1 MKSAKPVH
9 LFELFSIIIVALLA
23 LVSCSNAAGSS
34 GSGPSA
40 SDEFENDSVVV
51 EWEPFVAKYEATAS
65 GKPAYAEDRASDGS
79 GDYSIDY
86 QWQLA
91 LSADADSG
99 SWEDKQSASSG
110 EDFFYEP
117 SASDIGKFLRV
128 KIGWKFEGKDQSPI
142 FSKAVKIE
150 NSLDLSGLSYNDYVK
165 EGSCVDQSK
174 VTGTI
179 KDLSGQTVSGCSIKA
194 LEPDEAMFFSDYAL
208 FEVSCESQSH
218 PTELA
223 AIFVPVQGVL
233 SLDDVPPLSAN
244 FESISKGKVKFS
256 AAASRLEYSL
266 DGSDYAA
273 LDTVEINKGT
283 GDFEDGDIIFVRKK
297 AAGVKYDAQ
306 GAEYIDTADIGYRME
321 SEPVKVVVQTN
332 NVGVATSVG
341 VDIIKAISNI
351 EIDLLK
357 SEISASGSSGMVAV
371 TAMLSNDEA
380 IQELFDAVKVYRWF
394 VDDSEI
400 ITNDPTADMYWA
412 GDGQTLILNK
422 DKLEADT
429 YQVECRVSFKADP
442 EDSEEEEFSLVGKQ
456 ISVTVT
462 K

>member
-1 MKSAKPVH
+1 MKSAKPTH

-23 LVSCSNAAGSS
+23 LVSCSNAASSSGSS
-34 GSGPSA
+34 GGGA
-40 SDEFENDSVVV
+40 AEAFDADSVLV
-51 EWEPFVAKYEATAS
+51 EWEPFVAKYEASAR
-65 GKPAYAEDRASDGS
+65 GKPAYAEDRSGDSS

-91 LSADADSG
+91 SSADAG
-99 SWEDKQSASSG
+99 SWEDKQSASSS

-128 KIGWKFEGKDQSPI
+128 KIDWKFEGKDQSPI

-150 NSLDLSGLSYNDYVK
+150 NRLDLSGLYYDGYVK

-174 VTGTI
+174 VIGTI
-179 KDLSGQTVSGCSIKA
+179 KDLNGQTVSGCSIKA
-194 LEPDEAMFFSDYAL
+194 LEPDEKMVFSDYSV

-223 AIFVPVQGVL
+223 AVFVPVQGVL
-233 SLDDVPPLSAN
+233 AEKDVPPLSTS
-244 FESISKGKVKFS
+244 FGSISKGKVKFS
-256 AAASRLEYSL
+256 AAASGLEYSL
-266 DGSDYAA
+266 DDSTYAA
-273 LDTVEINKGT
+273 LDTVEISNGT
-283 GDFEDGDIIFVRKK
+283 EDFEDGDTIFVRKK
-297 AAGVKYDAQ
+297 AAGK
-306 GAEYIDTADIGYRME
+306 IDDGFGYRME
-321 SEPVKVVVQTN
+321 SEPVEVVVQTK
-332 NVGVATSVG
+332 NVGVATSVD

-351 EIDLLK
+351 EIDLFK
-357 SEISASGSSGMVAV
+357 SEISGGGSSGGMIAV

-442 EDSEEEEFSLVGKQ
+442 EDSEEEEFAPISKQ